1 MDKQIETPLYQIYY
15 KYHGVVK
22 KVQVKDE
29 SKNIS
34 GSIKDRP
41 ARREL
46 LLQQLLKIMVIR
58 LLFVCLNL

>member
-34 GSIKDRP
+34 GSIKDS
-41 ARREL
+41 
-46 LLQQLLKIMVIR
+46 QQE
-58 LLFVCLNL
+58 

>member
-34 GSIKDRP
+34 EKSAGLSKFCYKEMGLPI
-41 ARREL
+41 E
-46 LLQQLLKIMVIR
+46 
-58 LLFVCLNL
+58 

>member
-34 GSIKDRP
+34 GSIKVK
-41 ARREL
+41 
-46 LLQQLLKIMVIR
+46 KIM
-58 LLFVCLNL
+58 LLMHKWFVKIK

>member
-1 MDKQIETPLYQIYY
+1 MSSERGQTNRNAIIQIYY

-41 ARREL
+41 ARMIIEDALSKRTHSSRYNHL
-46 LLQQLLKIMVIR
+46 
-58 LLFVCLNL
+58 

>member
-29 SKNIS
+29 SKIFLEVS
-34 GSIKDRP
+34 KIG
-41 ARREL
+41 
-46 LLQQLLKIMVIR
+46 QQE
-58 LLFVCLNL
+58 